1 MTRTRRPLILLR
13 TGILLLAALGVL
25 GLSGCL
31 AVRVTRAVQQN
42 SALDALPAK
51 GDVDSASERTLYQDG
66 TARSYLVQVP
76 SGPGPFPV
84 VVLLH
89 GGTQTARETWEQT
102 SLPSLAR
109 EKGYLMVA
117 PQGVNKHWNDGRGVT
132 IAGEASG
139 ADDVAF
145 LNAVIDDVLRRD
157 HGDASA
163 VFMVGASNG
172 GFMTMYYACQSAQR
186 LRAAA
191 SVISNLPS
199 TLAAQCRPPKPL
211 PWLAINGT
219 DDPIIPYGGQATG
232 KLENGVAQP
241 ALLSAEATFDFWA
254 DHAGCSEKL
263 DTRTVTGSGDTRVET
278 RTREK
283 CTGGNRSVQYV
294 IHGAGHVWPGLAIRM
309 PMIERRLGGT
319 NLTVDSGEIVW
330 DFFASTLNH

>member
-1 MTRTRRPLILLR
+1 MTRTRRHLILLR
-13 TGILLLAALGVL
+13 ASILLLAAPGML

-31 AVRVTRAVQQN
+31 AMRVTRAVQQN
-42 SALDALPAK
+42 VALDALPAK

-66 TARSYLVQVP
+66 HARSYLVQVP

-89 GGTQTARETWEQT
+89 GGTQTARQAWEQT

-132 IAGEASG
+132 LAGDASN

-172 GFMTMYYACQSAQR
+172 GLMTMYYACKSAQR

-199 TLAAQCRPPKPL
+199 ALAEQCRPSKPL

-219 DDPIIPYGGQATG
+219 DDPISPYGGQAAG
-232 KLENGVAQP
+232 RIKNGVAQP

-254 DHAGCSEKL
+254 DRAGCSEKL
-263 DTRTVTGSGDTRVET
+263 DTRTVTGSRNSRVET
-278 RTREK
+278 RTREQ

-309 PMIERRLGGT
+309 QLIERSLGGT
-319 NLTVDSGEIVW
+319 NLSVDSGEIIW
-330 DFFASTLNH
+330 NFFSSTLNH